1 MLIMRTGA
9 IRNIVLDPALIIL
22 FGRENGILG
31 AAVATVTAQLF
42 QAILALMYFVRKS
55 DTVKINRIRIVAPV
69 AKPVLDVGVSA
80 ILMQVMTLLRQIVLC
95 IGAVLMA
102 RSLKQMQNEQ
112 TVQVS
117 GKNAENAV

>member
-1 MLIMRTGA
+1 MLIMGT
-9 IRNIVLDPALIIL
+9 
-22 FGRENGILG
+22 
-31 AAVATVTAQLF
+31 LF

>member
-1 MLIMRTGA
+1 MGT
-9 IRNIVLDPALIIL
+9 
-22 FGRENGILG
+22 
-31 AAVATVTAQLF
+31 LF
-42 QAILALMYFVRKS
+42 QAILALMYFVRKN

-69 AKPVLDVGVSA
+69 AKPVLGVGVSA
-80 ILMQVMTLLRQIVLC
+80 MLMQVMTMLQQTVMYNTAERFGGGEWQTILGAALSLLRQIVLC

-117 GKNAENAV
+117 GKNAENAA